1 MLVVGVIL
9 LIVGAVVALY
19 GVAQV
24 ATLISAF
31 FSFENSITFMDAMY
45 VWIIAGAVVAVV
57 GIILMIAG
65 KKKTV
70 KS

>member
-9 LIVGAVVALY
+9 LIAGALVALY
-19 GVAQV
+19 GAAQA

-31 FSFENSITFMDAMY
+31 FSFENSITFMSAMY
-45 VWIIAGAVVAVV
+45 VWIIAGTVVAAV
-57 GIILMIAG
+57 GIIMMIAA
-65 KKKTV
+65 KKKAA